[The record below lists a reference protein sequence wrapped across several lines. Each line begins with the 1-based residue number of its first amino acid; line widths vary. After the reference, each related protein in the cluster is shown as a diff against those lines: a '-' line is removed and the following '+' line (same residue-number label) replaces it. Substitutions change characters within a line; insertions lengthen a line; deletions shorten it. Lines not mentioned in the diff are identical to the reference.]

1 MANSK
6 DQILKRLGIS
16 EGVYSQIRE
25 FLRKN
30 VDWTAFA
37 GGYEGFTAL
46 PEENLANLKD
56 ALIKKFPILAGK
68 DEEILWIIKR
78 RYRNH
83 QTIKKR
89 KEKRDKK
96 SSPCCHSLSHSR
108 SRASS
113 NGDRKLGQENIC
125 SLGVNESGTIH
136 HVEPHLDK
144 EHLSVF
150 SIQFVLNPLNPT

>member
-6 DQILKRLGIS
+6 DQILRRLGIS
-16 EGVYSQIRE
+16 EGAYSQIRE

-46 PEENLANLKD
+46 PEENLANLKQKLVRRFP
-56 ALIKKFPILAGK
+56 ALDGK
-68 DEEILWIIKR
+68 DDEIVWIIKR

-89 KEKRDKK
+89 KEKRASRLIGEHKSDEIRIVDEARTRDNHIDK
-96 SSPCCHSLSHSR
+96 R
-108 SRASS
+108 RVASI
-113 NGDRKLGQENIC
+113 NYL
-125 SLGVNESGTIH
+125 
-136 HVEPHLDK
+136 
-144 EHLSVF
+144 
-150 SIQFVLNPLNPT
+150 LNPS

>member
-6 DQILKRLGIS
+6 DQILRRLGIS
-16 EGVYSQIRE
+16 EGAYSQIRE

-46 PEENLANLKD
+46 PEENLANLKQKLVRRFP
-56 ALIKKFPILAGK
+56 ALDGK
-68 DEEILWIIKR
+68 DDEIVWIIKR

-89 KEKRDKK
+89 KEKRASRLIGERKTDEIRIVDEARTRDSHIDK
-96 SSPCCHSLSHSR
+96 R
-108 SRASS
+108 RVASI
-113 NGDRKLGQENIC
+113 NYL
-125 SLGVNESGTIH
+125 
-136 HVEPHLDK
+136 
-144 EHLSVF
+144 
-150 SIQFVLNPLNPT
+150 LNPS

>member
-30 VDWTAFA
+30 VDWTAFS

-46 PEENLANLKD
+46 PEENLANLKHH
-56 ALIKKFPILAGK
+56 LIKKFPTLDGK
-68 DEEILWIIKR
+68 DEEIVWIIKR

-96 SSPCCHSLSHSR
+96 SRTCCHSPSPSR
-108 SRASS
+108 SPTSS
-113 NGDRKLGQENIC
+113 NGDRKLDQENIC
-125 SLGVNESGTIH
+125 SLRVDESRTIH
-136 HVEPHLDK
+136 HVDIDK
-144 EHLSVF
+144 RSVI
-150 SIQFVLNPLNPT
+150 SIRFLLNPI

>member
-6 DQILKRLGIS
+6 EQILKRLGIS

-30 VDWTAFA
+30 VDWAAFA

-46 PEENLANLKD
+46 PEENLAELKRK
-56 ALIKKFPILAGK
+56 LIEKFPALDGK
-68 DEEILWIIKR
+68 DEEITWIIKR

-89 KEKRDKK
+89 KERRNKRTRA
-96 SSPCCHSLSHSR
+96 CCHSPLPPTSP
-108 SRASS
+108 ASS
-113 NGDRKLGQENIC
+113 NGDRKLDQENLC
-125 SLGVNESGTIH
+125 SLRVDESRTIH
-136 HVEPHLDK
+136 HVDIDK
-144 EHLSVF
+144 RRFF
-150 SIQFVLNPLNPT
+150 SIRFLLNPI